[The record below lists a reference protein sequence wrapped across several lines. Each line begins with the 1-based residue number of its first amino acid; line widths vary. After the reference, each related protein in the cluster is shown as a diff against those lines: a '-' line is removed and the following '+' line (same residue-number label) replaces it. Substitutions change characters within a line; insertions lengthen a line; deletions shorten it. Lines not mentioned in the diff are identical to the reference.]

1 MPLPGWHHPLLQR
14 RRQAMRDAVTSH
26 LPLPAR
32 RRAPTPLW
40 TWFTRVALWVGIGM
54 LVAVFAIAT
63 DPTRVA
69 MVAILTAVAASA
81 WRELSWTFRT
91 VIVLGLVWLSVA
103 QLGPALG
110 LGLDALLLA
119 WWWVPARFSGG
130 AGAGAPEPEA
140 EAGEDLATLV
150 TPMGASRPYEPLFPG
165 QVPASLQRFADERRL
180 RQEEVAMLASIRFPG
195 EPPQTAARWH
205 HIYNAIRTSRWLDKE
220 GV

>member
-1 MPLPGWHHPLLQR
+1 
-14 RRQAMRDAVTSH
+14 MRDAVIPY

-32 RRAPTPLW
+32 RHAPTPLW
-40 TWFTRVALWVGIGM
+40 ARFTRVALWVGIGM

-69 MVAILTAVAASA
+69 VVAILTAVAAPA

-103 QLGPALG
+103 QLGPAAG

-119 WWWVPARFSGG
+119 WWWVPVRLSGG
-130 AGAGAPEPEA
+130 GGAPAPEREA
-140 EAGEDLATLV
+140 EAEEEDLASLV
-150 TPMGASRPYEPLFPG
+150 APVGVSRPYEPPFPG
-165 QVPASLQRFADERRL
+165 QVPASLQRFAEERRL
-180 RQEEVAMLASIRFPG
+180 PQEEVTMLASIRFPG
-195 EPPQTAARWH
+195 EPPRTVARWH